1 MRFSHYAHALPLTLV
16 LVGLLGLYAP
26 QQGHAQVAGGDE
38 HTCALLESGE
48 LKCWGSNDNG
58 QLGLE
63 DTNARGDEFGEM
75 GNNLSAVNLGT
86 DLTANQV
93 SSGTAHTCA
102 ILDDDE
108 VKCWGTNEQG
118 ELGLGDTQKRGDEV
132 GEMGDNL
139 PEVNLGTDRTASEIT
154 VGESQSCAILDN
166 GELKCWGGNGD
177 GELGLGDTNDRGDET
192 GEMGDDL
199 STVDLGTS
207 RTAATVAAGSEHTCA
222 LLDNSEVKCWGENV
236 DGKLG
241 LGDTESRGDE
251 PGEMGDNLP
260 AVDLGTN
267 RTAAQIAVGD
277 AHTCALLENGDVKCW
292 GSGDEGGLGL
302 GDTENR
308 GDDSGEM
315 GDDLPT
321 VDLGAGRTAVD
332 IAAGGSYTCAVL
344 DNGEVK
350 CWGRNAEAELG
361 LGDTEN
367 RGDEPGE
374 MGDNLPVVSL
384 GTDRTAAQV
393 ITGESHTC
401 VRFESKEVKCWGR
414 NAEAELGLGDT
425 ENRGD
430 APGEMGD
437 NLPAVELGG
446 EVLPV
451 EFVSF
456 DGAAI
461 EGNVRLTW
469 QTASETNNAGFEVQ
483 RKSSGEDWT
492 RVGYMKSKA
501 SGGTTTERKSY
512 EYTIDELPV
521 GNHQFRLRQVDLDG
535 SSALTDPVSVSV
547 EMQEALKLTAPAP
560 NPVSNSTT
568 LSFAVRE
575 QAETTVTL
583 YNTLGQKVALLYEG
597 TPLPEAPQ
605 TVQVDVSTLTSG
617 TYFLRLQTEKQ
628 TVTRRMTVVR

>member
-1 MRFSHYAHALPLTLV
+1 MRFSRYVHALPLTLA
-16 LVGLLGLYAP
+16 LVGLLSLYVP
-26 QQGHAQVAGGDE
+26 EQGRAQVAGGDE
-38 HTCALLESGE
+38 HTCTILTTGE
-48 LKCWGSNDNG
+48 LKCWGSNDDG
-58 QLGLE
+58 QLGLG
-63 DTNARGDEFGEM
+63 DVNARGDESGEM
-75 GNNLSAVNLGT
+75 GDNLSTVNLGSGQT
-86 DLTANQV
+86 TNQV
-93 SSGTAHTCA
+93 SGGIGHTCA
-102 ILDDDE
+102 LLENDE
-108 VKCWGTNEQG
+108 VKCWGANEQG
-118 ELGLGDTQKRGDEV
+118 ELGLGDTQKRGDEA

-154 VGESQSCAILDN
+154 VGGSQSCAILDN
-166 GELKCWGGNGD
+166 GELKCWGSNGD
-177 GELGLGDTNDRGDET
+177 GELGVGDTNDRGDEA

-199 STVDLGTS
+199 PAVDLGTN

-222 LLDNSEVKCWGENV
+222 LLDNGEVKCWGENV

-251 PGEMGDNLP
+251 SGEMGENLL

-292 GSGDEGGLGL
+292 GSGEEGGLGL

-308 GDDSGEM
+308 GDDPGEM
-315 GDDLPT
+315 GDDLPP

-332 IAAGGSYTCAVL
+332 ITAGDSYTCAVL
-344 DNGEVK
+344 DNDELK
-350 CWGRNAEAELG
+350 CWGQNFSGQLG
-361 LGDTEN
+361 LGDTN
-367 RGDEPGE
+367 HRGDESGE
-374 MGDNLPVVSL
+374 MGGNLPIVNL

-401 VRFESKEVKCWGR
+401 VRLESKEVKCWGR

-430 APGEMGD
+430 ASGEMGD
-437 NLPAVELGG
+437 NLPAIELGA

-456 DGAAI
+456 DGTAI
-461 EGNVRLTW
+461 NGNVRLTW

-483 RKSSGEDWT
+483 RQSSGEDWT
-492 RVGYMKSKA
+492 QVGYMESKA

-512 EYTIDELPV
+512 EYTVDELPV
-521 GNHQFRLRQVDLDG
+521 GTHQFRLRQVDLDG
-535 SSALTDPVSVSV
+535 SSTLTDPVSVSV

-568 LSFAVRE
+568 LSFAVKE

-583 YNTLGQKVALLYEG
+583 YNTLGQKVAPLYEG
-597 TPLPEAPQ
+597 TPPPEAPQ
-605 TVQVDVSTLTSG
+605 TVQIDVSTLTSG
-617 TYFLRLQTEKQ
+617 TYFVRLQTERQ
-628 TVTRRMTVVR
+628 TVTRRITVVR

>member
-1 MRFSHYAHALPLTLV
+1 
-16 LVGLLGLYAP
+16 
-26 QQGHAQVAGGDE
+26 
-38 HTCALLESGE
+38 
-48 LKCWGSNDNG
+48 
-58 QLGLE
+58 
-63 DTNARGDEFGEM
+63 M

-93 SSGTAHTCA
+93 SSGTAHTCT

-108 VKCWGTNEQG
+108 VKCWGTNESG

-154 VGESQSCAILDN
+154 VGGSQSCATLDN

-177 GELGLGDTNDRGDET
+177 GELGLGDTDDRGDET

-222 LLDNSEVKCWGENV
+222 LLDNGEVKCWGENV

-260 AVDLGTN
+260 AVDLSTN

-277 AHTCALLENGDVKCW
+277 AHTCALSENGDIKCW

-332 IAAGGSYTCAVL
+332 IAAGGSHTCAVL

-350 CWGRNAEAELG
+350 CWGQNFSGQLG
-361 LGDTEN
+361 LGDTN
-367 RGDEPGE
+367 HRGDEPGE

-401 VRFESKEVKCWGR
+401 VRFESKEV
-414 NAEAELGLGDT
+414 LGT
-425 ENRGD
+425 
-430 APGEMGD
+430 
-437 NLPAVELGG
+437 
-446 EVLPV
+446 
-451 EFVSF
+451 
-456 DGAAI
+456 
-461 EGNVRLTW
+461 
-469 QTASETNNAGFEVQ
+469 
-483 RKSSGEDWT
+483 
-492 RVGYMKSKA
+492 
-501 SGGTTTERKSY
+501 
-512 EYTIDELPV
+512 
-521 GNHQFRLRQVDLDG
+521 
-535 SSALTDPVSVSV
+535 
-547 EMQEALKLTAPAP
+547 
-560 NPVSNSTT
+560 
-568 LSFAVRE
+568 
-575 QAETTVTL
+575 
-583 YNTLGQKVALLYEG
+583 
-597 TPLPEAPQ
+597 
-605 TVQVDVSTLTSG
+605 
-617 TYFLRLQTEKQ
+617 
-628 TVTRRMTVVR
+628 

>member
-1 MRFSHYAHALPLTLV
+1 MGDNLSTV
-16 LVGLLGLYAP
+16 NLGSG
-26 QQGHAQVAGGDE
+26 QTTNQVSGGIG
-38 HTCALLESGE
+38 HTCALLE
-48 LKCWGSNDNG
+48 N
-58 QLGLE
+58 
-63 DTNARGDEFGEM
+63 
-75 GNNLSAVNLGT
+75 
-86 DLTANQV
+86 
-93 SSGTAHTCA
+93 
-102 ILDDDE
+102 DE
-108 VKCWGTNEQG
+108 VKCWGANEQG
-118 ELGLGDTQKRGDEV
+118 ELGLGDTQKRGDEA

-154 VGESQSCAILDN
+154 VGGSQSCAILDN
-166 GELKCWGGNGD
+166 GELKCWGSNGD
-177 GELGLGDTNDRGDET
+177 GELGVGDTNDRGDEA

-199 STVDLGTS
+199 PAVDLGTN

-222 LLDNSEVKCWGENV
+222 LLDNGEVKCWGENV

-251 PGEMGDNLP
+251 SGEMGENLL

-292 GSGDEGGLGL
+292 GSGEEGGLGL

-308 GDDSGEM
+308 GDDPGEM
-315 GDDLPT
+315 GDDLPP

-332 IAAGGSYTCAVL
+332 ITAGDSYTCAVL
-344 DNGEVK
+344 DNDELK
-350 CWGRNAEAELG
+350 CWGQNFSGQLG
-361 LGDTEN
+361 LGDTN
-367 RGDEPGE
+367 HRGDESGE
-374 MGDNLPVVSL
+374 MGGNLPIVNL

-401 VRFESKEVKCWGR
+401 VRLESKEVKCWGR

-430 APGEMGD
+430 ASGEMGD
-437 NLPAVELGG
+437 NLPAIELGA

-456 DGAAI
+456 DGTAI
-461 EGNVRLTW
+461 NGNVRLTW

-483 RKSSGEDWT
+483 RQSSGEDWT
-492 RVGYMKSKA
+492 QVGYMESKA

-512 EYTIDELPV
+512 EYTVDELPV
-521 GNHQFRLRQVDLDG
+521 GTHQFRLRQVDLDG
-535 SSALTDPVSVSV
+535 SSTLTDPVSVSV

-568 LSFAVRE
+568 LSFAVKE

-583 YNTLGQKVALLYEG
+583 YNTLGQKVAPLYEG
-597 TPLPEAPQ
+597 TPPPEAPQ
-605 TVQVDVSTLTSG
+605 TVQIDVSTLTSG
-617 TYFLRLQTEKQ
+617 TYFVRLQTERQ
-628 TVTRRMTVVR
+628 TVTRRITVVR